1 MRKPLAQRQRERYA
15 QIKAKRTPA
24 PAPAPAPAP
33 MKMVEQ
39 DDLED
44 ASELEYQEKTSRRK
58 RSYTRR
64 KKDDQ

>member
-15 QIKAKRTPA
+15 QIKAKRT

-58 RSYTRR
+58 RSLTRR